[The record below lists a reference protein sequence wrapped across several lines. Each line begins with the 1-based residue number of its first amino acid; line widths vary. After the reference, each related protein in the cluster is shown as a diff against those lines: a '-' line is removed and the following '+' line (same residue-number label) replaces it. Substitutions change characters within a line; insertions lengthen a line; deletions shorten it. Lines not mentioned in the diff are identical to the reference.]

1 MTFDA
6 VAAGAVCAELQGL
19 VGAKIMK
26 IYQPDRNVL
35 VFKYHLYTETRSEN
49 GKLLISSHPQNHR
62 IHLTETAA
70 ENPSSPPLFCMVLR
84 KYLEGGR
91 ISSVTQRPYERIIDI
106 GIDYVS
112 EIGDRGQCLLTVELM
127 GKHSNIILVDG
138 EGFIIDAVRR
148 FSHNLSRHRQV
159 LPREKYLPPPEQN
172 KLEWTNLDEEI
183 LGAALF
189 VLPEETFLA
198 DALTKALCGVSPFFA
213 RELLAQAGIFP
224 QTPLSEVGQFEL
236 TAVLRGLRR
245 LRTMM
250 LERDF
255 SPAVRLEG
263 GAVKDFYPFMPTL
276 WQEQET
282 LSFDSVNEAIDCYY
296 ARREDENTFADR
308 KRELLKVVGAN
319 YARLDKKASLQQAD
333 FTHAQ
338 SAETYKQAGDLLA
351 ANLYSLER
359 GLSSV
364 TLDNFYDEGKPVEI
378 TLDPVK
384 TPEENMRHYYRLYNK
399 NKNALK
405 LIAEQLE
412 RSKEELFYLGGVL
425 NAAENTALNME
436 IEEIKD
442 ELREGGYLKERSS
455 DKKARGKKAA
465 GAEEKLPPLEF
476 TSSDGFTVWVGRNN
490 KQNDILTLKK
500 AAKNDLWLHTK
511 DIPGSHVI
519 IKTGGCEVP
528 DTTLSEAAALA
539 AGYSRAK
546 NSSKVPVDY
555 TQVSQVKKPAGAKPG
570 RVIYFQQKTIMVE
583 PKNGI

>member
-6 VAAGAVCAELQGL
+6 VVAAAVCAELQKL

-26 IYQPDRNVL
+26 IYQPDRNMLVL
-35 VFKYHLYTETRSEN
+35 KYHLHTEAGSGN

-62 IHLTETAA
+62 IHITETAA
-70 ENPSSPPLFCMVLR
+70 ENPSAPPLFCMVLR

-91 ISSVTQRPYERIIDI
+91 ISSVSQRPHERIIDI

-112 EIGDRGQCLLTVELM
+112 EIGDRRQCLLTVELM

-159 LPREKYLPPPEQN
+159 LPREKYLPPPEQD
-172 KLEWTNLDEEI
+172 KLAWADLGEDE
-183 LGAALF
+183 LGASLF
-189 VLPEETFLA
+189 ALPEEIFLA
-198 DALTKALCGVSPFFA
+198 EALTKTVCGVSPFFA
-213 RELLAQAGIFP
+213 RELLSEAGISP

-236 TAVLRGLRR
+236 SAVLRGLQRMQAMLTEGR
-245 LRTMM
+245 L
-250 LERDF
+250 
-255 SPAVRLEG
+255 SPVVSVEG
-263 GAVKDFYPFMPTL
+263 GAAKDFYPFAPAL
-276 WQEQET
+276 WQGQE
-282 LSFDSVNEAIDCYY
+282 LVAFAFVSEAIDYY
-296 ARREDENTFADR
+296 YERREGESTFTSR
-308 KRELLKVVGAN
+308 KRELLKVVGAH

-333 FTHAQ
+333 FTHAE
-338 SAETYKQAGDLLA
+338 SAEVYKQAGDLLA

-364 TLDNFYDEGKPVEI
+364 TLDNFYDEGKPIEI
-378 TLDPVK
+378 ALDPVK
-384 TPEENMRHYYRLYNK
+384 TPEENMRNYYRLYNK

-405 LIAEQLE
+405 LIAEQLT
-412 RSKEELFYLGGVL
+412 RSKEELFYLGEVL
-425 NAAENTALNME
+425 NAAENTASNAE

-442 ELREGGYLKERSS
+442 ELREGGYLKEKSS
-455 DKKARGKKAA
+455 DKKAKKKAA

-476 TSSDGFTVWVGRNN
+476 TSSDGFTILVGRNN
-490 KQNDILTLKK
+490 KQNDLLTLKK
-500 AAKNDLWLHTK
+500 AAKSDLWLHTK

-519 IKTGGCEVP
+519 IKTEGREVP
-528 DTTLSEAAALA
+528 DTTLAAAAALA

-555 TQVSQVKKPAGAKPG
+555 TFVAQVKKPAGAKPG

-583 PKNGI
+583 PKSGI